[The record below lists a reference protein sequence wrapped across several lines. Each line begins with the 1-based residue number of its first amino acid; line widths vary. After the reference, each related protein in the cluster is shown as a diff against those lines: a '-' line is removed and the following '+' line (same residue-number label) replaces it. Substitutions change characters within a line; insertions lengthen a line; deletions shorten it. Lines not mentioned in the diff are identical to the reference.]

1 MTYTLKMLSLDWPV
15 DPHHPE
21 LAEEVQNSTRK
32 LREKG
37 WDVLVHIIPS
47 YVSEYGGTY
56 GPYHRIE
63 AKRKMSFI
71 DHFELKKYWEVKLIG
86 YAPVQIG
93 VTFPEANIYR
103 NGNRQVGPCFVH
115 GDPDGLVWSYHCTV
129 QDQVEIRVDGGN
141 QWGEDNMKKFCAVLD
156 SWDQKFKIARKL
168 KQLIGVAVS
177 QNQGAIDRLR
187 GEILEQ
193 VMAL

>member
-1 MTYTLKMLSLDWPV
+1 MSYTLNLTSIEFPINV
-15 DPHHPE
+15 NHPE
-21 LAEEVQNSTRK
+21 LAEYIRQSASELKKKNWIVTII
-32 LREKG
+32 
-37 WDVLVHIIPS
+37 DIPS
-47 YVSEYGGTY
+47 HASEHGGTY
-56 GPYHRIE
+56 NPYQRIE
-63 AKRKMSFI
+63 AKRQMPFI
-71 DHFELKKYWEVKLIG
+71 DHFNLSKCWETKLIG
-86 YAPVQIG
+86 YAPAQIG

-115 GDPDGLVWSYHCTV
+115 GDHDGLVWSYHCTV

-141 QWGEDNMKKFCAVLD
+141 QWGEDNMNKFCAVLD